1 MKKILLG
8 ILVLV
13 VLLAGA
19 AAFLIATFDVNQ
31 YKPMIEK
38 KLTEA
43 AGNPVTIGSIGLGW
57 GGTVILEVKDIVIRE
72 EGRSAL
78 TVKRAAAGLD
88 VWALLAKRISVPS
101 VEVIEPQ
108 FVILKDASG
117 VQIGGVRPPTAS
129 AAKPAK
135 AAGKGTA
142 ALPVDLS
149 IRSVRLR
156 DARVTYVDQSG
167 PEPVTVQVRDL
178 DADVQNLALG
188 SEIRFGAK
196 ASVFSDIQ
204 NLELA
209 GKTTVRTNGSVE
221 AKDVTLR
228 TDLAR
233 LDWKALSRSVPA
245 ARDLPFKKYPVG
257 VVTLKVPVFKMAG
270 GSKPAAPEYTVQ
282 LDLSGG
288 ALALRDFRPDITGIQ
303 LSAQVDPRVASVKS
317 FSASLAGGSVNGA
330 AEIRDW
336 AAARQ
341 TTVQLEAKA
350 LRIESMLPL
359 TKSGKTQ
366 FEGELGAAFTGGF
379 TGFEWG
385 QIQKNLNGKAV
396 LDLPKGVLLNMNL
409 VREVLGK
416 LDSLFP
422 GAVASVEQRLPA
434 GYKTKLTEQSTVLN
448 PFRHTFEIVNGVV
461 YVRDLVV
468 ATDFFSAGTSGD
480 LSLEGTYEGRGSIQ
494 MDKTFSK
501 AMFEGVPALSVLAN
515 AVSQVELPLKLRYR
529 NGKFSAL
536 PDLDEIGRRIIP
548 QSGGQL
554 LQQVLGAAS
563 SAQGSG
569 SAGVPTSNA
578 GAPSGSSGGST
589 GGWLGQIQ
597 SIVGSVKDSQQ

>member
-1 MKKILLG
+1 MKKVLIG
-8 ILVLV
+8 ILVVLA
-13 VLLAGA
+13 LLAGIV
-19 AAFLIATFDVNQ
+19 AFLIATFDVNQ

-43 AGNPVTIGSIGLGW
+43 VGNPVTIGSIGLGW

-108 FVILKDASG
+108 IVILRDASG
-117 VQIGGVRPPTAS
+117 VQIGGVRPQAAS
-129 AAKPAK
+129 APKTAK
-135 AAGKGTA
+135 AESKAGSA

-149 IRSVRLR
+149 IRSVKLR

-167 PEPVTVQVRDL
+167 PEPMTVQVRDL

-188 SEIRFGAK
+188 SEVRFGAK

-209 GKTTVRTNGSVE
+209 GKATAQANGAVE
-221 AKDVTLR
+221 AKDITFR

-233 LDWKALSRSVPA
+233 LNWKELAKSVPA
-245 ARDLPFKKYPVG
+245 ARELPFKKYPAG
-257 VVTLKVPVFKMAG
+257 VVTLKVPAFKMAG
-270 GSKPAAPEYTVQ
+270 GAKPGAPEYTVQ
-282 LDLSGG
+282 LE
-288 ALALRDFRPDITGIQ
+288 LADGSLTLKDFRPDITGIQ

-317 FSASLAGGSVNGA
+317 FAASLADGNIAGS
-330 AEIRDW
+330 AEVRGW
-336 AAARQ
+336 QAVPQ
-341 TTVQLEAKA
+341 TSVKLEAQK
-350 LRIESMLPL
+350 LRIEEMLPL
-359 TKSGKTQ
+359 SKSGKTQ

-379 TGFEWG
+379 TSFEWA
-385 QIQKNLNGKAV
+385 QIQKNLSGKAV

-434 GYKTKLTEQSTVLN
+434 GYKSKLTEQSTVLN
-448 PFRHTFEIVNGVV
+448 PFRHTFEIENGVV
-461 YVRDLVV
+461 YVRNLVV

-480 LSLEGTYEGRGSIQ
+480 LALEGTYEGRGSIQ
-494 MDKTFSK
+494 MDKTFSQ
-501 AMFEGVPALSVLAN
+501 AMFEGVPALNVLAN

-554 LQQVLGAAS
+554 LQQVMGAAS
-563 SAQGSG
+563 AVKGSG
-569 SAGVPTSNA
+569 AGDAAAGTS
-578 GAPSGSSGGST
+578 SGSSA
-589 GGWLGQIQ
+589 GGWLSQIQ
-597 SIVGSVKDSQQ
+597 SIAGAAMKDQQQ